1 MLLESCVLGVSVNS
15 YHFLVMSQ
23 IYDEL
28 ILAKTLQS
36 NQTMRGVL
44 WLPTLPFDSYQG
56 GMKMPSAI

>member
-44 WLPTLPFDSYQG
+44 WLPTLP
-56 GMKMPSAI
+56 